1 MNRWMRCI
9 GPLAALLIATCH
21 VWSAPPAIDESST
34 PEERPFAMG
43 FLPIPRQPLS
53 QESWLETW
61 DELLQQNAEFV
72 RTNVEVDWE
81 DFLESP
87 DPKSFGELQ
96 HLTFASGMAKRSR
109 LKAVF
114 VITPTDSTT
123 GDFHKRLP
131 ERMGDSFA
139 DKQVRQAF
147 ANCTI
152 RIAKD
157 YKPEYLALGNEIN
170 GYFKHHPDDVANF
183 LSLYREIYTAV
194 KKVSPAT
201 RMTISLQYELLTG
214 TFDGTPQ
221 WKLLDQFGAHLDV
234 LAISTY
240 PSPFFGDPGSIPDDY
255 YTQLSR
261 HGKQPV
267 IVVESGWP
275 TQGNKKLGASPETQ
289 ERFLSRFVELTAG
302 LDLDLWI
309 WWFLHDWAGEGYPDF
324 FKSMGLRTSNG
335 TEKPPWQTWQ
345 KIHSRQLTSDS

>member
-1 MNRWMRCI
+1 
-9 GPLAALLIATCH
+9 
-21 VWSAPPAIDESST
+21 
-34 PEERPFAMG
+34 
-43 FLPIPRQPLS
+43 
-53 QESWLETW
+53 
-61 DELLQQNAEFV
+61 
-72 RTNVEVDWE
+72 
-81 DFLESP
+81 
-87 DPKSFGELQ
+87 
-96 HLTFASGMAKRSR
+96 MANRSR

-131 ERMGDSFA
+131 KRIGDSFG
-139 DKQVRQAF
+139 DKQVRQAL

-170 GYFKHHPDDVANF
+170 GYFKHHPEDVANS
-183 LSLYREIYTAV
+183 LSLYKEIYAAV
-194 KKVSPAT
+194 KEVSPAT

-240 PSPFFGDPGSIPDDY
+240 PSPYFGDPGSIPDDY

-267 IVVESGWP
+267 IVVESGWQ
-275 TQGNKKLGASPETQ
+275 TRGNKKLGASPENQ
-289 ERFLSRFVELTAG
+289 DRFLSRFVELTAD

-335 TEKPPWQTWQ
+335 TEKPSWQTWQ
-345 KIHSRQLTSDS
+345 EIHSRQLTSGN

>member
-1 MNRWMRCI
+1 MPCI
-9 GPLAALLIATCH
+9 GALAALLTAACDA
-21 VWSAPPAIDESST
+21 WSAPASVDESSRAG
-34 PEERPFAMG
+34 ERPFAMG

-61 DELLQQNAEFV
+61 DQLLKRNAEFV

-87 DPKSFGELQ
+87 DPQSFGQLQ
-96 HLTFASGMAKRSR
+96 HLTFAGGMAKRTR
-109 LKAVF
+109 LKSLL
-114 VITPTDSTT
+114 VITPTDSNT
-123 GDFHKRLP
+123 GEFYKSLP
-131 ERMGDSFA
+131 KRMGNSFG

-170 GYFKHHPDDVANF
+170 SYFKRHPDDVANF
-183 LSLYREIYTAV
+183 FSLYEEIYTAV

-201 RMTISLQYELLTG
+201 RITISLQYELLTG

-221 WKLLDQFGAHLDV
+221 WTLLDQFGAHLDV

-240 PSPFFGDPGSIPDDY
+240 PSPFFGDPARIPDDY

-275 TQGNKKLGASPETQ
+275 TQGNKKLGASPENQ
-289 ERFLSRFVELTAG
+289 DRFLTRFVELTAG

-309 WWFLHDWAGEGYPDF
+309 WWFLHDWDGEGYPDF
-324 FKSMGLRTSNG
+324 FKSMGLRTANG
-335 TEKPPWQTWQ
+335 IPKPSWQTWQ
-345 KIHSRQLTSDS
+345 EIHSRRLSAGGPGS